1 MSKTT
6 TSFVRYFF
14 FLIAWLTAFPMM
26 ADEPAIGVNYPV
38 TTMSSPSWCNEQIP
52 ASAFNSQAVAA
63 KITVK
68 GATYIAF
75 SHIVN
80 YTSTD
85 LKTEG
90 GVFERNKNNNR
101 GVSLLVTG
109 DLLAEAKAGGL
120 YVRTD
125 GATGITLTVKNLSTT
140 TDPDE
145 GSGGSGESGGSG
157 SDDDPTSL
165 SYKIAHQMQLT
176 DVPTLYITIDGVGS
190 TDADLD
196 KALYKDRTTGV
207 APYSTAVILVKDD
220 GSDKSDRHLTEFRD
234 TVQIKVRGNST
245 ANPTNGKKA
254 YRLKFPKKHKH
265 DLLGSGYNK
274 RNWTLLANDFDHSM
288 IRNALSYHLEK
299 EVGMDFC
306 PGYKFVDLV
315 INGNY
320 RGTYQVSD
328 HVETGANRVDINE
341 DNGLMVE
348 FQGRGDMLD
357 KPLCFSKNGLL
368 INIKNPEPADETD
381 EAQVNAVIAPVQDWF
396 VNTWAPLWEST
407 SAYSRDHG
415 WRSVNDEES
424 LLKFWIVTE
433 LTGDYD
439 GWMTTKAYK
448 DAGSNRLCYGP
459 VWDKDLAYGN
469 CNYEKSDALVS
480 NNGNASSLVNYLN
493 NDLLKDPL
501 FATRLKTTLDS
512 LLSHGLL
519 DRLTAK
525 VDELAAI
532 VAQTEAL
539 NNTKFPRNVQAG
551 IELNNYETYD
561 ETVAQLKNY
570 LQTRFATVQALTDD
584 LYTVATTNDGN
595 TVSYN
600 PEANI
605 WDTGF
610 YGKTGKLTTVSETNR
625 TYKAG
630 QWNTF
635 CVPFDLTIDQLK
647 AVFGTSVVAKEH
659 TAIAADGKTMVFT
672 DVTGGYLK
680 SGYPYL
686 IKFSGSDIANPTFQ
700 NVIITDCASQS
711 NGVVYNGRSVTCDSL
726 HFFTGTLFQAS
737 YLSTAT
743 DYVFTDDQYLTD
755 ASLAKTT
762 SATVLGARAF
772 IRVPEGET
780 PAISLTSTP
789 EVPTRAQLTDVPTIY
804 LDGTCTDSWSK
815 AEIEVFD
822 KDGVLPANLTG
833 ASLEFQYQG
842 SGSGHKDSYKL
853 KFAAKTALLPSGRY
867 KQWVLASNDD
877 DPSMARNALTT
888 ELGKAVGMHFQPGYR
903 FVDLYLN
910 DVYQGT
916 YQITDR
922 VKVEKGRALVS
933 GGNKDNDWL
942 VQLADNGEVEEEG
955 DVYIPATATTPNIIP
970 KNPDTDDY
978 LGDQTKIDSL
988 TTAMR
993 TWFNDTLFAD
1003 MEQYA
1008 NHDQLFAWY
1017 IAQEILCTYKGLSAV
1032 DVYRSTTASDRTAY
1046 FGPLWDSERSFDNNS
1061 KKNKKHILDMSDLDT
1076 AGSYNGLITEFADYK
1091 VMRRILKN
1099 LWLEPWFAKGVWNK
1113 WQTLYGSSAAGNL
1126 ETTLETRLDDIAAQ
1140 LSQTQ
1145 EKNYAA
1151 TTEGGAG
1158 HEKEGFTDY
1167 SETITAIKTYLKNRF
1182 PYLDAKF
1189 RELQSDRVLRY
1200 NVVKTDALAAWAMSD
1215 GKTRTVLLKNR
1226 KDLHGGEWNALCLPF
1241 DLDEAAITA
1250 VFGQGVQVKAFSSI
1264 TRNGENFSLNFTPV
1278 TRMEHGVPYIVKPV
1292 ADVAEASLR
1301 FADVTLNLEDAQIVT
1316 RDGCQ
1321 FVGTL
1326 QKTPLASDGTC
1337 WVLMRNNVVKRQMAA
1352 AQLHG
1357 CRAYFIIPATSEAQ
1371 SLSIGDETVDLI
1383 DHVAADDATAT
1394 KVYNLQGQLVGTSL
1408 SALPRGIYIVNGKK
1422 FTK

>member
-38 TTMSSPSWCNEQIP
+38 TTMSFPSWQNEQIP
-52 ASAFNSQAVAA
+52 AAAFNSQAVAA
-63 KITVK
+63 KI
-68 GATYIAF
+68 
-75 SHIVN
+75 
-80 YTSTD
+80 
-85 LKTEG
+85 
-90 GVFERNKNNNR
+90 
-101 GVSLLVTG
+101 
-109 DLLAEAKAGGL
+109 
-120 YVRTD
+120 
-125 GATGITLTVKNLSTT
+125 
-140 TDPDE
+140 
-145 GSGGSGESGGSG
+145 GGSG

-190 TDADLD
+190 TDADLN

-265 DLLGSGYNK
+265 DLLGSGYGK
-274 RNWTLLANDFDHSM
+274 RNWALLANDFDHSM

-328 HVETGANRVDINE
+328 HVEAGANRVDINE
-341 DNGLMVE
+341 DNGWMIE

-396 VNTWAPLWEST
+396 VNTWARLWEST

-570 LQTRFATVQALTDD
+570 LQTRFATVQTLTND

-672 DVTGGYLK
+672 DVTGDYLK

-737 YLSTAT
+737 NLSTAT
-743 DYVFTDDQYLTD
+743 DYVFTGDQYLTD

-762 SATVLGARAF
+762 STTVLGARAF

-1099 LWLEPWFAKGVWNK
+1099 LWLEPWFANGVWNK

-1126 ETTLETRLDDIAAQ
+1126 ETTLETRLDGIAAQ

-1151 TTEGGAG
+1151 ITEGGAG

-1189 RELQSDRVLRY
+1189 RELQSDPVLRY
-1200 NVVKTDALAAWAMSD
+1200 NVEKTDALAAWAMSD

-1264 TRNGENFSLNFTPV
+1264 TRSGENFSLNFTPV

-1408 SALPRGIYIVNGKK
+1408 SALPHGIYIVNGKK